1 MARRRRTSSS
11 STRGRSRSRRRGRD
25 RRGHRD
31 RHDGRS
37 RRQRHARR
45 SAGRS
50 NSGGRRQRDER
61 GQWHNGGRQ
70 QGGDRGLW
78 TNGGRQQGG
87 DRGLWNNSGR
97 QQGGDRGLW
106 NHGGRQQGGAASQWN
121 DGGRQRQ
128 DEQGQWHNAGRSS
141 QWNLGGRHRGAY
153 HQSTWA
159 WPQGGEQQEV
169 WEQQGHVEPRGAWEQ
184 QGLRF
189 SAFAR
194 TGQLAKQQAKH
205 QARPPPEPTTDED
218 LYDSGSLPLQDMS
231 DSWDVAMANA
241 RSDPFRVPC
250 VQEAKVAGQL
260 LPLRVPPASEIGEF
274 AQGLATFMPQS
285 PPSILHNAATVL
297 LAAECS
303 IDASAEVQAFS
314 WKGPGV
320 EAHFVPT
327 SPLNA
332 WYRELDA
339 TSRDSHVWGHSTHW
353 TSAPYILRE
362 GCVRPQSWRQGA
374 ADAALGE
381 PELPT
386 TGFFCQASQGALTE
400 WGIKQAAGK
409 VLKMA
414 RASCGPII
422 IGIINHAPNHATVEG
437 GGNWKIQACART
449 AGLCRGPDSYCARRA
464 RLPSSTMRRRSS

>member
-1 MARRRRTSSS
+1 MEPGSSKVFAS
-11 STRGRSRSRRRGRD
+11 VPSLELGSWPSNRPSTRPGRRP
-25 RRGHRD
+25 
-31 RHDGRS
+31 S
-37 RRQRHARR
+37 RRQMRTFTTPGLCHCKTCRTPGALQWPTLAPILSVCLASRKQRWQASCCLCVCRRRAR
-45 SAGRS
+45 SA
-50 NSGGRRQRDER
+50 
-61 GQWHNGGRQ
+61 
-70 QGGDRGLW
+70 
-78 TNGGRQQGG
+78 
-87 DRGLWNNSGR
+87 
-97 QQGGDRGLW
+97 
-106 NHGGRQQGGAASQWN
+106 
-121 DGGRQRQ
+121 
-128 DEQGQWHNAGRSS
+128 SS
-141 QWNLGGRHRGAY
+141 RK
-153 HQSTWA
+153 A
-159 WPQGGEQQEV
+159 W
-169 WEQQGHVEPRGAWEQ
+169 
-184 QGLRF
+184 
-189 SAFAR
+189 
-194 TGQLAKQQAKH
+194 
-205 QARPPPEPTTDED
+205 
-218 LYDSGSLPLQDMS
+218 
-231 DSWDVAMANA
+231 
-241 RSDPFRVPC
+241 
-250 VQEAKVAGQL
+250 
-260 LPLRVPPASEIGEF
+260 
-274 AQGLATFMPQS
+274 QS

-449 AGLCRGPDSYCARRA
+449 AGLCRGPDSYCARSDLTLIRGIVFHYPA
-464 RLPSSTMRRRSS
+464 